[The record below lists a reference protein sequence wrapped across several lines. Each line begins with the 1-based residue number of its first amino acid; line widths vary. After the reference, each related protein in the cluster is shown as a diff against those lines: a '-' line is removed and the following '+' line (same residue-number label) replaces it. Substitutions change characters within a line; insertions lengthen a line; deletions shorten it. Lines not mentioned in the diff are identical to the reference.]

1 MTAYYNVHWK
11 NSAKKELKNLD
22 RNIIPVIIDAVEKL
36 AIDPLPSG
44 TKKLEG
50 SQYTY
55 RIRVR
60 DYRIVYSIKN
70 NVLVVEVLRVAH
82 RKEAYR

>member
-1 MTAYYNVHWK
+1 MTVCYSVHWK

-22 RNIIPVIIDAVEKL
+22 RNVIPAIIAAVEKL
-36 AIDPLPSG
+36 AVDPLPSG
-44 TKKLEG
+44 TKKLQG
-50 SQYTY
+50 SQHTY